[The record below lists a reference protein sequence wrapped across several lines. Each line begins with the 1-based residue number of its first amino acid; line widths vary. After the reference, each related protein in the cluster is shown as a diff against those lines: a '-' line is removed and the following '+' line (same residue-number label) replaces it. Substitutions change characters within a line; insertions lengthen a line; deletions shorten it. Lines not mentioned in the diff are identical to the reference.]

1 MINLNIYINLCKQY
15 VKPKLLNVDNQLIG
29 NFLRALISLKCKK
42 KICFEGF
49 GINF

>member
-29 NFLRALISLKCKK
+29 IFLRALISIKCKK
-42 KICFEGF
+42 KYVLKVLG
-49 GINF
+49 